1 MSVKA
6 LGASDNDHVIFTS
19 DQTASDEFNKVI
31 NYLAS
36 HTFCYIQHLS
46 EPLKV

>member
-6 LGASDNDHVIFTS
+6 LGASDNDPVIFIL

-31 NYLAS
+31 N
-36 HTFCYIQHLS
+36 
-46 EPLKV
+46 

>member
-36 HTFCYIQHLS
+36 HTFLLHPA
-46 EPLKV
+46 PLRAP